1 MSISL
6 RTVYDKSTKIISSGA
21 SNTSSIESI
30 SGGMNGSEM
39 CSQCLCMQCNRGP
52 DRYNTCNKCM
62 DCRGTVSI
70 CPINEFKKS

>member
-6 RTVYDKSTKIISSGA
+6 RKVYGKPTKTISSGA
-21 SNTSSIESI
+21 NNTSSIEAI
-30 SGGMNGSEM
+30 SGGINDSEM